1 MGKLRA
7 GGKAST
13 LVTCPPSFKPEHRA
27 NAPSP
32 RLCPDAGQAG
42 SEQPTPNLGGQGAGA
57 SGHASYHGG
66 RLWALLG
73 TVQCCPLYPELNT
86 RHQASATGMA
96 AVSWATLGEVPDS
109 SGSSV
114 RCGSPH
120 L

>member
-86 RHQASATGMA
+86 RHQASSTGMA
-96 AVSWATLGEVPDS
+96 AASWATLGEVPDS
-109 SGSSV
+109 SGSSI
-114 RCGSPH
+114 R
-120 L
+120 